1 MQNQSSLQS
10 RPSLVLLQIPNL
22 RIMLRRLLN
31 HLRGDL
37 DPRQRP
43 VARRRLVGLN
53 VDRVQIVVLLRLL
66 LLRVGRVQEALGAGG
81 ARRGPA
87 GGASV
92 AVGRHELGEDQG
104 DHGAEEGKRGAD
116 DGDVAFGSGP
126 VGGADVAV

>member
-43 VARRRLVGLN
+43 AARRRLGLD
-53 VDRVQIVVLLRLL
+53 VDRVQIIVLLLL
-66 LLRVGRVQEALGAGG
+66 LLRVGRLQEALGAGG
-81 ARRGPA
+81 ARRRPA

-104 DHGAEEGKRGAD
+104 DHGAEEGERGAD
-116 DGDVAFGSGP
+116 DGDVAFGGGP
-126 VGGADVAV
+126 VGGADVVV